1 MKQKLFMKNNANE
14 VKTLSHESNCI
25 FCKII
30 KGDIPGAKVYEDE
43 HVLAFLDISQVTKGH
58 TLLIPKQHEENVFE
72 LSEDTARNLF
82 AAVPKV
88 ASALKETFQP
98 KGLNILNNN
107 GEFAGQSV
115 FHFHLHLL
123 PRYSEKDG
131 FDAKWVTHADDYS
144 GESLSEIANAIKAHI
159 S

>member
-1 MKQKLFMKNNANE
+1 MSTE
-14 VKTLSHESNCI
+14 TNCI

-30 KGDIPGAKVYEDE
+30 QGDIPGAKVYEDE

-58 TLLIPKQHEENVFE
+58 TLIIPKQHEENVFE
-72 LSEDTARNLF
+72 LSEETARNLF
-82 AAVPKV
+82 ASVPKV
-88 ASALKETFQP
+88 ANALNETFQP

-115 FHFHLHLL
+115 FHYHLHLL
-123 PRYSEKDG
+123 PRYSEEDG
-131 FDAKWVTHADDYS
+131 FDAKWVPHADEYT
-144 GESLSEIANAIKAHI
+144 GEELGEMAAAIQSHI